1 MSLHQD
7 YYVNKKNTTTR
18 KNKYINLENSYDN
31 GQRPKKL
38 TNKKQQ
44 DKNNTSQMNLKKD
57 KQGINNNNE
66 HKIIKNKIKN
76 QNALSKPSHYH
87 YK

>member
-31 GQRPKKL
+31 GQENNQL
-38 TNKKQQ
+38 INKKQQ
-44 DKNNTSQMNLKKD
+44 DKNNTNQIDSKK
-57 KQGINNNNE
+57 GLIEN
-66 HKIIKNKIKN
+66 
-76 QNALSKPSHYH
+76 
-87 YK
+87 